1 MIILKSFISILV
13 IGFLCFKSPA
23 IVLWFIH
30 FSRFIR
36 WKLVDIRRALSDKK
50 KGVSNFRPFGLKM
63 FCGRQGCGKT
73 MSMVW
78 YLDMLRRKYPKA
90 LIYTNFSYRH
100 QTGSLESLNDL
111 LVYRNGEDGIIFAI
125 DEIQNEF
132 SSAVSKDFPETL
144 LSEITMQRK
153 QKMTILA
160 TSQVFSRVAKPLREQ
175 CYEVLDCRT
184 FFGRWTAVKC
194 YDAEDYCSIIDC
206 YNAEKKFKLPK
217 KWKRS
222 FIQTDSLRDSYDT
235 YEKVKR
241 LSRQGFAEKL
251 LARNR

>member
-1 MIILKSFISILV
+1 MILIKMFVSILV
-13 IGFLCFKSPA
+13 IGFLCLKSPS
-23 IVLWFIH
+23 IFLWFI
-30 FSRFIR
+30 RFFRFCR
-36 WKLVDIRRALSDKK
+36 WKLVDVKRGFSNRK
-50 KGVSNFRPFGLKM
+50 KGIVLFRPFGLKM

-78 YLDMLRRKYPKA
+78 YLDSLRRKYPKA
-90 LIYTNFSYRH
+90 QIYTNFSYLY
-100 QTGSLESLNDL
+100 QTAPLESLNDL
-111 LVYRNGEDGIIFAI
+111 LIYRNGEDGIIFAI

-132 SSAVSKDFPETL
+132 SSAVSKDFPEAL

-175 CYEVLDCRT
+175 CYEVMECRT

-194 YDAEDYCSIIDC
+194 YDAEDYCSIIDS

-222 FIQTDSLRDSYDT
+222 YIQTDMLRNCYDT

-241 LSRQGFAEKL
+241 LSRQGFAEKT
-251 LARNR
+251 ATRK